1 MRNTADLGSTILRQ
15 ADLDLLSETTELTWK
30 PGITKLTKKKKK
42 GATNTKKTKAPARTK
57 DCLVYQINFLGIF
70 LWISDVFSEVLS
82 VCRRRML
89 GKAVMTKRS
98 GQRKLRRS

>member
-42 GATNTKKTKAPARTK
+42 GKGKKEAKEPEK
-57 DCLVYQINFLGIF
+57 E
-70 LWISDVFSEVLS
+70 DVAAEADALP
-82 VCRRRML
+82 
-89 GKAVMTKRS
+89 
-98 GQRKLRRS
+98 